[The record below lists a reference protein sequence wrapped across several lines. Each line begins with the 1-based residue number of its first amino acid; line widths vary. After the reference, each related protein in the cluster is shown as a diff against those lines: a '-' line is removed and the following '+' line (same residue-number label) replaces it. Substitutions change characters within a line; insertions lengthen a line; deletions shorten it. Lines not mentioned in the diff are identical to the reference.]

1 MAELLQLSEQ
11 GCAPAGAESRCLVCG
26 AEGIAEF
33 LNLGRTPLANRFLE
47 AGDLAGAEPE
57 FPLRVGFC
65 ASCHHVQLLDLV
77 PPSDLFGHYLYISSM
92 SETLKRH
99 MDDLAATVSRRYRLT
114 RRDLVV
120 DIGSND
126 GTLLSAFAQRG
137 ARVVGVDPA
146 ANLAGLARSKGVE
159 TVTAYFGAETAAR
172 IRTEHGAARVITA
185 TNSFPHIP
193 KLGDY
198 LKGVGRLL
206 EPDGVL
212 VIEAHYL
219 VDMLEQ
225 RAFDT
230 IYHEHVSYWALG
242 PAQRLFQEHDFEVI
256 DVQRLPLHHGQ
267 LRMWVQRAGTAA
279 VRASVAKLG
288 QGEQDR
294 RLDKLET
301 YQAFAAGARL
311 VKQDLI
317 RLLEKL
323 KFEGKSVAGYG
334 APAKGTTLLSYL
346 ELGPE
351 TIDYIADR
359 SPLKQGRYAPG
370 SHIPIVAPERIEE
383 ERPDYL
389 LLLAW
394 NFADEIM
401 QQLASYHKQGGRFI
415 IPVPDV
421 RIV

>member
-1 MAELLQLSEQ
+1 MAELLQVSERMT
-11 GCAPAGAESRCLVCG
+11 GAERGLRCLVCG
-26 AEGIAEF
+26 TGEIEEF
-33 LNLGRTPLANRFLE
+33 LNLGRTPLANKFLE
-47 AGDLAGAEPE
+47 AGELGQAEPE
-57 FPLRVGFC
+57 FALRAGFC
-65 ASCHHVQLLDLV
+65 AGCHHVQLLDRV
-77 PPSDLFGHYLYISSM
+77 PPAALFDHYLYISSM
-92 SETLKRH
+92 SETLKNH
-99 MDDLAATVSRRYRLT
+99 LDDLAGTVSRRYRLT
-114 RRDLVV
+114 GRDLVV

-126 GTLLSAFAQRG
+126 GTLLSGFARRG
-137 ARVVGVDPA
+137 GRVLGVDPA
-146 ANLAGLARSKGVE
+146 SNLAALARDKGVE
-159 TVTAYFGAETAAR
+159 TVTAYFGAETARR
-172 IRTEHGAARVITA
+172 IRGEYGAARVITA

-193 KLGDY
+193 DLADY
-198 LKGVGRLL
+198 LKGVDRLL

-242 PAQRLFQEHDFEVI
+242 PAQRLFQDHGFEVI
-256 DVQRLPLHHGQ
+256 DVERLPLHHGQ
-267 LRMWVQRAGTAA
+267 LRMWVHRKGTAA
-279 VRASVAKLG
+279 VRDSVARLLQEEGKRGLD
-288 QGEQDR
+288 QLDTYR
-294 RLDKLET
+294 R
-301 YQAFAAGARL
+301 FAAGARM
-311 VKQDLI
+311 VKRDLS

-351 TIDYIADR
+351 TIDFIADR

-383 ERPDYL
+383 EQPDYL

-394 NFADEIM
+394 NFAGEIM
-401 QQLASYHKQGGRFI
+401 QQLAGYHKQGGRFI
-415 IPVPDV
+415 VPVPDV
-421 RIV
+421 HIV